1 MSNNTSLETVLAD
14 MLQAAQTATGKAID
28 FTIQQA
34 PDVIQ
39 QYVLWAQVK
48 AGFWIFACFI
58 ATLICIGVMLRHWRT
73 FAVDAK
79 IATTVTAGFL
89 TLFTCLTISDSL
101 MVFIAPKAWLL
112 KEAIRLVR

>member
-1 MSNNTSLETVLAD
+1 MNKNTSLETILAE

-39 QYVLWAQVK
+39 QYVLWAQIK
-48 AGFWIFACFI
+48 AGFWILVCFT
-58 ATLICIGVMLRHWRT
+58 ATLICIGAMLRYWRKLYI
-73 FAVDAK
+73 DAK

-89 TLFTCLTISDSL
+89 TLLTFITISDSL

-112 KEAIRLVR
+112 KEALNLVR